1 MHAKEKHDSLDTIPV
16 HFEGTVSADCSRYVK
31 IIDLYYC
38 TLRRWEVH
46 GMREDDGEDEEGMRE
61 DDGE

>member
-1 MHAKEKHDSLDTIPV
+1 M
-16 HFEGTVSADCSRYVK
+16 FEGTVSADCSRYVK

-46 GMREDDGEDEEGMRE
+46 GMREDDGEDEEPVPIVAPQKRR
-61 DDGE
+61 